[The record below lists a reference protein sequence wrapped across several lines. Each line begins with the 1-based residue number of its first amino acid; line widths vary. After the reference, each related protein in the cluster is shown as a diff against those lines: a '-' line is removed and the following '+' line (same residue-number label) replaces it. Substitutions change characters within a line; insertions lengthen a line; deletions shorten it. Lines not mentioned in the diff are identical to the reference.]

1 VDEYNATLYRGG
13 AGVLPA
19 ELHPPTPADGSEA
32 TALLGIRMTHPVF
45 QFLRGRP
52 DPLPPATIGRYFP
65 ASSIQSDAE
74 LAQYGSGDPFLIE
87 GKSGRGRV
95 LLVTT
100 PLDADWSTLPLSN
113 FYLPFVQS
121 AVRYLAAGAV
131 PDRNLRPG
139 QVLEATIEPPLEGRT
154 VTLYRADGGKA
165 DLPILRFAGRGEV
178 RYADTDRPG
187 IYRLV
192 VRGSAG
198 AAGADKEKAEQVL
211 NYVLPTSRDE
221 SDLTQLTEDR
231 WRELER
237 ELGLRRLNPDLGDRA
252 ITSALAGP
260 RGGRDLW
267 AVAVGLVLLL
277 AVVEMFVARLLSR
290 AAG

>member
-1 VDEYNATLYRGG
+1 
-13 AGVLPA
+13 
-19 ELHPPTPADGSEA
+19 
-32 TALLGIRMTHPVF
+32 VF

-65 ASSIQSDAE
+65 ASAPDSGAE
-74 LAQYGSGDPFLIE
+74 LAEYGSGDPFLVE

-139 QVLEATIEPPLEGRT
+139 RVLEATVEGPLEGRT
-154 VTLYRADGGKA
+154 ATLYRPDGAKVE
-165 DLPILRFAGRGEV
+165 LSILRFGGRGEV
-178 RYADTDRPG
+178 RYADTQRPG
-187 IYRLV
+187 TYRLV
-192 VRGSAG
+192 LSGHPG
-198 AAGADKEKAEQVL
+198 APAEKDRAEQTL
-211 NYVLPTSRDE
+211 DYVVPTPRDE
-221 SDLTQLTEDR
+221 SDLTPLSEER

-237 ELGLRRLNPDLGDRA
+237 ELSMKRLDPDLGA
-252 ITSALAGP
+252 STIAAALAGP
-260 RGGRDLW
+260 RGGRELW
-267 AVAVGLVLLL
+267 AAGVVAVLLL
-277 AVVEMFVARLLSR
+277 LVAEMLIAKALSR
-290 AAG
+290 GAS